1 MASRNFKL
9 NFDTDDDDDE
19 NNDFVLT
26 NKDATSADKVSLDL
40 KSSG

>member
-1 MASRNFKL
+1 MASRNFNL
-9 NFDTDDDDDE
+9 NFDTDDDDD

-26 NKDATSADKVSLDL
+26 NKDTTSAEKVSLDL